1 MENVFMA
8 GDDVSFFPV
17 EGDNFG
23 RGIQFWLLNFI
34 FLPRI
39 YNFSL
44 TYSHII
50 HYTSQLLYAQIKIRK
65 NHQQQQL

>member
-44 TYSHII
+44 TLFII
-50 HYTSQLLYAQIKIRK
+50 HHNYYMLK
-65 NHQQQQL
+65 